1 MQIGSSRRVTTKEEI
16 QKEYCQS
23 KFREQKSFAVCQM
36 VSEKRTVQSEQ
47 NGSHSIPFYK
57 TLVQMLEDNA
67 NDIFQ
72 IRTNIPGRFLLK
84 WVKRVKFMCSN
95 ALLQWRSLVEWSMH
109 RGMHHR
115 FLMVGGN
122 EFHWNQLYK
131 HTKNMQKFRWS
142 CIDFYGSLEKPGESN
157 SSTQEL
163 VLQEGL
169 YNRNIVWHPQKGN
182 LSKDRETNVVAPGFG
197 TVGCSQMRRIKN

>member
-1 MQIGSSRRVTTKEEI
+1 MQIGSSRRVTTKEEN

-67 NDIFQ
+67 NDIFH

-182 LSKDRETNVVAPGFG
+182 LSKDKERDKCRSTWLWDCGLFTDE
-197 TVGCSQMRRIKN
+197 KN